1 METKINVKLLNH
13 TPAPA
18 NIIARAA
25 RLCYSKSE
33 IGDLI
38 SQMTDDKC
46 EKLLKKLMQ
55 LGHESPMEH
64 ASFTFAV
71 EGISRACSHQIVRHR
86 IASYSQQSQRYVD
99 SKDFNYIIPPSIKK
113 DQEAKKRFEEIM
125 GKIGEAYE
133 ELKEIAPKEDARFVL
148 PNAGET
154 KIIIT
159 MNARSLKNFFRHR
172 TCTRAQWEI
181 RDMAQRMLKICK
193 ETSPILFE
201 DMGPDCMSEKICPE
215 GTMSC
220 GVWKNI
226 DGCLIRLNGKL
237 LTKEG
242 YENVKGK

>member
-1 METKINVKLLNH
+1 METKINVKLLNY

-25 RLCYSKSE
+25 RLCYSRSE
-33 IGDLI
+33 IDDLLE
-38 SQMTDDKC
+38 QMTEEKC

-64 ASFTFAV
+64 ACFTFAV

-99 SKDFNYIIPPSIKK
+99 SKNFNYIIPPSIKK
-113 DQEAKKRFEEIM
+113 NESAKQRFEEIM
-125 GKIGEAYE
+125 VKIGRAYE
-133 ELKEIAPKEDARFVL
+133 ELKEVAPKEDARFVL

-159 MNARSLKNFFRHR
+159 MNARSLKNFFKHR

-181 RDMAQRMLKICK
+181 REMAQRMLKICK
-193 ETSPILFE
+193 ETAPLLFE
-201 DMGPDCMSEKICPE
+201 GMGPDCVSEKICPE

-226 DGCLIRLNGKL
+226 ENCMIKYNSKL

-242 YENVKGK
+242 FENVKGK

>member
-1 METKINVKLLNH
+1 METKINVKLLNY

-18 NIIARAA
+18 NVVAKAA
-25 RLCYSKSE
+25 RLCYFGSE
-33 IGDLI
+33 LNDLLE
-38 SQMTDDKC
+38 QMTDEKC

-71 EGISRACSHQIVRHR
+71 EGISRACSHQLVRHR

-99 SKDFNYIIPPSIKK
+99 SADFNYVIPPSIKK
-113 DQEAKKRFEEIM
+113 DSEAKEKFENIM

-154 KIIIT
+154 KIILT
-159 MNARSLKNFFRHR
+159 MNARSLKNFFKHR

-181 RDMAQRMLKICK
+181 RDLAQRMLDICK

-201 DMGPDCMSEKICPE
+201 EMGPDCITEGICPE
-215 GTMSC
+215 GTMNC
-220 GVWKNI
+220 GYWKNI
-226 DGCLIRLNGKL
+226 DNAMIKYKGQLF
-237 LTKEG
+237 TKEG
-242 YENVKGK
+242 YDAERKG